1 MSEHK
6 RKVSIASV
14 SDTSDD
20 YPQSPS
26 HLNAHGSAVALVKR
40 PKAASGSDGSA
51 LVHAGPKRTS
61 GLQAPIM
68 HLTGHTGEIATCRFS
83 PDGLHLASGSADKQL
98 FLWNVYGDCKNYGV
112 LQGHKG
118 SILELQWMPSSER
131 IVTASADS
139 SVAIWDA
146 TTGERLKQGRGHT
159 AAVNSCCPLR
169 FGSGDSDAFISGSD
183 DGLLLFWDAR
193 ERRPVSTVEHGLPV
207 TSTAAAH
214 SGAMVYAGS
223 LDNCIA
229 GWDIRNL
236 SEPALVLKG
245 HSDSVTGISL
255 SPKTGNY
262 LVSASLDNTVRLW
275 DLRPYCRIPNRC
287 ERVFVGAPHSYERN
301 LIKPSIDREE
311 TLVASGSADRTM
323 TIWNLRSGEIKFK
336 LPGHKGTVTQ
346 IDFHPSEPIVVSSS
360 VDKSMFLGE
369 T

>member
-275 DLRPYCRIPNRC
+275 DL
-287 ERVFVGAPHSYERN
+287 
-301 LIKPSIDREE
+301 
-311 TLVASGSADRTM
+311 
-323 TIWNLRSGEIKFK
+323 
-336 LPGHKGTVTQ
+336 
-346 IDFHPSEPIVVSSS
+346 
-360 VDKSMFLGE
+360 
-369 T
+369 